1 MEDWQVIF
9 QREARRLGGIPKTP
23 LDFIKLEED
32 QLRGR
37 CDLEEME
44 EGRQR

>member
-9 QREARRLGGIPKTP
+9 QGEAQSLAAIAKTP
-23 LDFIKLEED
+23 LDFIKLEEE
-32 QLRGR
+32 QLGGS
-37 CDLEEME
+37 CELEEME